1 MGVKTKTFREKSGG
15 KINIKSMTGFGSSS
29 EKSPYGKV
37 TVDIKTLNHKS
48 LSVTV
53 NPPNGFFLL
62 EEQVNEMFTGKVLRG
77 KVFVRITT
85 DSSGRQ
91 KSLHKVNIN
100 EQIAEEYM
108 KKIKKAKKDLG
119 VKGDINISEL
129 IHLPGV
135 IENTSGEEVKIW
147 PYIEKAMKE
156 AIRKL
161 ITYRLREGKELARD
175 CDRRLKTIS
184 ESLKGIEKNEKLS
197 IEEYRKKTTQA
208 FKKAAKGVPVNKE
221 KLEEEVSFFARNCDI
236 AEEVTR
242 LTGHLKA
249 FKDSTRNVK
258 TDVGKKLDFIA
269 QEMQREAN
277 TIGAKSGDFRIAKA
291 VIGIKSEIEKM
302 REQVKNVE

>member
-1 MGVKTKTFREKSGG
+1 MGIKRKSSRKKSAG

-29 EKSPYGKV
+29 GKSPYGKV

-48 LSVTV
+48 LSITA

-62 EEQVNEMFTGKVLRG
+62 EEKLNEMFDGKVLRG
-77 KVFVRITT
+77 KVFVRIAA

-91 KSLHKVNIN
+91 KSLYKVNIN

-135 IENTSGEEVKIW
+135 IENTSGEEKKIW

-161 ITYRLREGKELARD
+161 IAYRMHEGKELARD

-184 ESLKGIEKNEKLS
+184 YSLKGIKKYEKLS
-197 IEEYRKKTTQA
+197 IEEYRKKTVKSL
-208 FKKAAKGVPVNKE
+208 KKPGKGLSLDRERV
-221 KLEEEVSFFARNCDI
+221 EEEVSLFARNCDI

-242 LTGHLKA
+242 LTEHLKA
-249 FKDSTRNVK
+249 FKASTRNVK
-258 TDVGKKLDFIA
+258 TDAGKKLDFIA

-277 TIGAKSGDFRIAKA
+277 TIGAKSGDFRISKA
-291 VIGIKSEIEKM
+291 VIGIKSEIEKI